1 MENDETEILEE
12 AFHPDSKYIFPITLF
27 NGKKRKANPDW
38 FKERDWLHYD
48 KIKDRIFCFVCR
60 NAMERK
66 ILITKKFETSL
77 VSEGFKDWQDALRA
91 FRSHEKSQIHLEAV
105 EKKMQQGGKNI
116 SDMFTHGTLKQ
127 KEKEENFQNLV
138 KIFKVLRHLTRQGQA
153 IRGRTDGESNFIQ
166 TLNLLADYNVELK
179 EWLEKKSL
187 RFISPIIQ
195 NEICQ
200 MMANKILSKVTE
212 NVRKSNFFAMMVDET
227 RDAANKEQMVFCVR
241 HKDENFEIREVFI
254 GLYELQNTKGD
265 HLEFAVDDIMKMNHF
280 DLACC
285 RGQNYDGASSMR
297 GKKSGLKSRILEKE
311 DRALYVWCFAHNC
324 NLAACEAMKEVQLLK
339 NVMSTTPE
347 IVKCIKYSPKRDA
360 WLDRIKEEV
369 CSQV

>member
-1 MENDETEILEE
+1 MFFALLEE
-12 AFHPDSKYIFPITLF
+12 KIGLLECIDSEEITTPLDSKYIFPVTLF
-27 NGKKRKANPDW
+27 NGKKRKANAEW
-38 FKERDWLHYD
+38 FKEREWLHYD

-153 IRGRTDGESNFIQ
+153 IRGRTEGESNFHQ
-166 TLNLLADYNVELK
+166 TLKLLADYNEELK

-187 RFISPIIQ
+187 RFISPIIE

-200 MMANKILSKVTE
+200 ITQWDWKSFFMHNKCKSSHGHRSIYYGLLSFIMHKVSFY
-212 NVRKSNFFAMMVDET
+212 K
-227 RDAANKEQMVFCVR
+227 
-241 HKDENFEIREVFI
+241 
-254 GLYELQNTKGD
+254 LY
-265 HLEFAVDDIMKMNHF
+265 
-280 DLACC
+280 
-285 RGQNYDGASSMR
+285 S
-297 GKKSGLKSRILEKE
+297 
-311 DRALYVWCFAHNC
+311 
-324 NLAACEAMKEVQLLK
+324 
-339 NVMSTTPE
+339 
-347 IVKCIKYSPKRDA
+347 
-360 WLDRIKEEV
+360 
-369 CSQV
+369 